1 MRAAIVFFLLLFL
14 AFVIYKKFPQI
25 QAHVPLNLEQTVNET
40 TEEEDEAQKET
51 SLITSTMVA
60 SPTAPLKEGFENSE
74 EESCP
79 QPAEVPGKL
88 PTARIGAISDNA
100 PRPSFD
106 PALEPTTTARILTTL
121 DALNGF
127 MNFEAEQLENRSD
140 PQVQLPLSTLKA
152 DVETLT
158 NESLVLQR
166 NPGLRPSLTQL
177 QMAEIEANLDFLQ
190 KQVRAFEVE
199 GFQVEGF

>member
-1 MRAAIVFFLLLFL
+1 MRAAIVFFLLLFV
-14 AFVIYKKFPQI
+14 AFVIYQKFPQI
-25 QAHVPLNLEQTVNET
+25 QSHIPLNLEQTVNET
-40 TEEEDEAQKET
+40 TKEEDEAQKET
-51 SLITSTMVA
+51 GLITSTMVA
-60 SPTAPLKEGFENSE
+60 SPSAPLKEGFENE
-74 EESCP
+74 ATPSCP

-127 MNFEAEQLENRSD
+127 VNFEAEELENRSD

-190 KQVRAFEVE
+190 KQARAFEVE

>member
-1 MRAAIVFFLLLFL
+1 MRAAIVFFLLLFV

-25 QAHVPLNLEQTVNET
+25 QLHVPLELEQTVNET
-40 TEEEDEAQKET
+40 TQEEDDAQKET
-51 SLITSTMVA
+51 QIIASTMVSLPA
-60 SPTAPLKEGFENSE
+60 MFIKEGFEDAA
-74 EESCP
+74 ESCP

-88 PTARIGAISDNA
+88 PTARIGGVSDNA
-100 PRPSFD
+100 PRPAFD

-152 DVETLT
+152 DIETLT
-158 NESLVLQR
+158 NEALTLQR
-166 NPGLRPSLTQL
+166 NPGLRPSFTQL
-177 QMAEIEANLDFLQ
+177 QMNEIEANLDFLQ
-190 KQVRAFEVE
+190 RQARTFEVE